1 VPTEF
6 RGPGCCWQNLSLN
19 SLGETHIAGWA
30 AATGAHINHGYESEK
45 TEGGI
50 HALGYGF
57 PAATRAELQV
67 VPEAEWQ
74 AHQDLYTWQGW
85 AKRTLIAEGLPADVP
100 EPTPP
105 RPPRPAAIST
115 APQRPPH

>member
-1 VPTEF
+1 
-6 RGPGCCWQNLSLN
+6 
-19 SLGETHIAGWA
+19 
-30 AATGAHINHGYESEK
+30 INHGYESEK

-50 HALGYGF
+50 RALGRGF
-57 PAATRAELQV
+57 PAPTPAQLQA

-85 AKRTLIAEGLPADVP
+85 AKRTLTAEGLPANVP

-105 RPPRPAAIST
+105 RPPRPAAVVP
-115 APQRPPH
+115 APQPRSH